1 MSLVYE
7 EIVNGETLLRSAPDS
22 RHEVI
27 CSRLHDRVARIVA
40 SLSSTR
46 LLSPRSVVRTSPGS
60 MMRPDL
66 ALVTAAHGKLWLA
79 AEVINSQDHRAD
91 TVVKKTIYEE
101 ARVSRLWMVDPRYNN
116 VEIYHASPYGLV
128 LKRILATAD
137 ILEEQLLPGFG
148 MSMNDLFA

>member
-7 EIVNGETLLRSAPDS
+7 EIVNGETLLRSAPDN
-22 RHEVI
+22 RHEII
-27 CSRLHDRVARIVA
+27 CGRLHERVADAVS

-60 MMRPDL
+60 IMRPDL

-79 AEVINSQDHRAD
+79 AEVINSHDHRAD
-91 TVVKKTIYEE
+91 TVVKKSIYEE

-116 VEIYHASPYGLV
+116 VEIYHASAYGLV
-128 LKRILATAD
+128 LRGILATTE
-137 ILEEQLLPGFG
+137 ILREQLLPGFSL
-148 MSMNDLFA
+148 SMNDLFG